1 MALTGVAMDAFLSTA
16 APTFVPK
23 ELRPVPPWRQK
34 KAAPAEEAPPA
45 ASASSSAEAPQA
57 ASSSGEAPPCAAAVI
72 PKWDSWGEE
81 EPSPDEACNFDD
93 RDLDESPQ
101 RRFLPIRKRKQA
113 IAMQAQPKQ
122 RPKPPDTEEFK
133 REVRAR
139 KADDRERFRAAVI
152 SGERSDIADPRDL
165 PWDVR
170 GPPGPKDGG
179 LETWKGQRYRSG
191 SGRWA
196 NAGGRNRDKY
206 EIFRAK
212 QKEGL
217 DGKELHYW
225 HPMAKDGYWA
235 KLAAEQGVMAPW
247 QEKEAQRSSE

>member
-1 MALTGVAMDAFLSTA
+1 M
-16 APTFVPK
+16 
-23 ELRPVPPWRQK
+23 
-34 KAAPAEEAPPA
+34 
-45 ASASSSAEAPQA
+45 
-57 ASSSGEAPPCAAAVI
+57 I
-72 PKWDSWGEE
+72 PKWGRWGEEE
-81 EPSPDEACNFDD
+81 EPSPDDLEACKFDDRD

-113 IAMQAQPKQ
+113 MLMQAQPKQ

-139 KADDRERFRAAVI
+139 KADDRERFRAAV
-152 SGERSDIADPRDL
+152 SAGERSDIADPRDL

-179 LETWKGQRYRSG
+179 PATWKGQRYRSG
-191 SGRWA
+191 TGRWA
-196 NAGGRNRDKY
+196 NAGGRNKDKY
-206 EIFRAK
+206 EMFRAK

-247 QEKEAQRSSE
+247 QEKEAQRASE